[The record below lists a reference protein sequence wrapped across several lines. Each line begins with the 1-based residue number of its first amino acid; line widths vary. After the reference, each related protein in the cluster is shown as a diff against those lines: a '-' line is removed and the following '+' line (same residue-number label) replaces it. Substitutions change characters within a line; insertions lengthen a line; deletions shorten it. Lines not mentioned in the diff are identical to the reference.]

1 MKVLQYISELLLHH
15 DCVIVPGFGGFIATH
30 VPAGIQPVVNSFT
43 PPRKE
48 ILFNAGLTHND
59 GLLATYIAQKE
70 HITYPEALA
79 LIHKFVEESLQEL
92 KNKGKIE
99 ILHVGTVVLDSNNF
113 YKFQQDQDYN
123 LLLSSY
129 GLSNFISPSIQR
141 ESIEKRIEKAFSES
155 RNAKSGRKTSNVWA
169 KVAMISVPAAAV
181 FVWAFVNVGTIND
194 VTDNYTNLTSIFSGN
209 DKVVE
214 KVVRPAKGINC
225 DIPQVYENALDV
237 ENSKSIF
244 KPEQQTFYP
253 CFTEFTVKTV
263 AETDV
268 ETAAITTPDE
278 PCRFFV
284 IGSCNRVRD
293 LAENYK
299 SRLINKGYQNANI
312 IEPKDNGLFKVYIDC
327 FDTEEAAQAGL
338 AKIQNS
344 ENPDAWLLKM

>member
-30 VPAGIQPVVNSFT
+30 VPAGIQPVVNSFA

-48 ILFNAGLTHND
+48 ILFNAALTHND

-70 HITYPEALA
+70 HISYPEALV
-79 LIHKFVEESLQEL
+79 LINKFVEESLQEL

-99 ILHVGTVVLDSNNF
+99 MLHVGTVMLDSNNF
-113 YKFQQDQDYN
+113 YKFQQDQDHN

-129 GLSNFISPSIQR
+129 GLTNFISPSIQR

-155 RNAKSGRKTSNVWA
+155 RTQRSDRKTSNVWA

-194 VTDNYTNLTSIFSGN
+194 VSNNYTNLTSIFSGN
-209 DKVVE
+209 SNTVE
-214 KVVRPAKGINC
+214 KVVRCAKNINYN
-225 DIPQVYENALDV
+225 IPKVYENALDV
-237 ENSKSIF
+237 ENCKSIF

-253 CFTEFTVKTV
+253 CFTESSVKTV
-263 AETDV
+263 TETDAA
-268 ETAAITTPDE
+268 TADVTTPNG
-278 PCRFFV
+278 PCKFFI
-284 IGSCNRVRD
+284 IGSCNRVKD

-312 IEPKDNGLFKVYIDC
+312 IEPKDNGLFKVYINC
-327 FDTEEAAQAGL
+327 FDTEEAAKAGL
-338 AKIQNS
+338 TDIQNN